1 MNSVSA
7 DSIYNII
14 GRKMKI
20 IFDEES
26 IRKFNIDEK
35 LFEYM
40 KKAGDI
46 CIAGEGLD
54 PEMCEVSLS
63 VVEPEEIRSVNAQ
76 FRGIDN
82 VTDVL
87 SFPQFDD
94 LNDIDNEEEICLG
107 DVVICDAVAHRQAE
121 EYGHSYEREF
131 VYLFVHSM
139 LHLLGY
145 DHMTPEEAAVMEAK
159 QAKALDELGITR

>member
-1 MNSVSA
+1 
-7 DSIYNII
+7 
-14 GRKMKI
+14 MKI
-20 IFDEES
+20 IFDEELLQE
-26 IRKFNIDEK
+26 FNIKEE
-35 LFEYM
+35 LFAYM

-46 CIAGEGLD
+46 CIKGEGLEPD
-54 PEMCEVSLS
+54 LCEVSLS
-63 VVEPEEIRSVNAQ
+63 VVEPEEIKSINAQ

-94 LNDIDNEEEICLG
+94 LNDVDNEEEICLG
-107 DVVICDAVAHRQAE
+107 DVVICDEVAHRQAE

-145 DHMTPEEAAVMEAK
+145 DHMEEEEKKEMRAREEEVMSEIDLK
-159 QAKALDELGITR
+159 RE

>member
-1 MNSVSA
+1 MQTVYTA
-7 DSIYNII
+7 YII

-26 IRKFNIDEK
+26 IREFNIDEK
-35 LFEYM
+35 MFAYM

-46 CIAGEGLD
+46 CISGEGLD
-54 PEMCEVSLS
+54 LEMCEVSLS
-63 VVEPEEIRSVNAQ
+63 VVEPEEIKSVNAQ

-107 DVVICDAVAHRQAE
+107 DVVICNEVAHRQAE

-145 DHMTPEEAAVMEAK
+145 DHMEDEEKKEMRAREEEVMSEID
-159 QAKALDELGITR
+159 LTRD

>member
-1 MNSVSA
+1 
-7 DSIYNII
+7 
-14 GRKMKI
+14 MKI

-107 DVVICDAVAHRQAE
+107 NVVICDAVAHRQAE

-145 DHMTPEEAAVMEAK
+145 DHMEDDERLVMEKK
-159 QAKALDELGITR
+159 QEEILAGKGYTR